1 MIQPRRPK
9 AGLNHFPKRMDIKQ
23 SQIDSLIDDVAY
35 LEHEAEALK
44 YVIDSVPYDETP
56 PGGRSISE
64 ILMFLDHAQQSYYRK
79 VIEDAYKSVRPI
91 NLNAYIEPEETFET
105 DEELSKDIQK
115 LLYKL
120 SKHRV
125 ALLNLI
131 KNIQLIDWE
140 REISKGRESITL
152 YEFTSQMVRKER
164 STLKEIADLVLT
176 YQKSRQVQRELESR
190 NPES

>member
-1 MIQPRRPK
+1 ME
-9 AGLNHFPKRMDIKQ
+9 IKQ

-56 PGGRSISE
+56 PEGRSIAE
-64 ILMFLDHAQQSYYRK
+64 ILMFLDHAQQQYYRK
-79 VIEDAYKSVRPI
+79 VIEDAFKSVRPI
-91 NLNAYIEPEETFET
+91 NLNAYTDPEDSFEP
-105 DEELSKDIQK
+105 DEELSQDIQK
-115 LLYKL
+115 LLYKI

-140 REISKGRESITL
+140 REISKGKNSITL
-152 YEFTSQMVRKER
+152 YEFTNQMVQKER

-176 YQKSRQVQRELESR
+176 YQNSKQMQRELESR
-190 NPES
+190 NPEH

>member
-1 MIQPRRPK
+1 
-9 AGLNHFPKRMDIKQ
+9 MDIKQ

-64 ILMFLDHAQQSYYRK
+64 ILMFLDHAQQNYYRK
-79 VIEDAYKSVRPI
+79 VIEDAFKSVRPI
-91 NLNAYIEPEETFET
+91 NLNAYVDPEETFT
-105 DEELSKDIQK
+105 SDEELSKDIQK
-115 LLYKL
+115 LLYKI

-140 REISKGRESITL
+140 REIRKGKQTITL
-152 YEFTSQMVRKER
+152 YEFVSQMVRKER

-176 YQKSRQVQRELESR
+176 YQSGKHMKRELESR

>member
-1 MIQPRRPK
+1 ME
-9 AGLNHFPKRMDIKQ
+9 IKQ

-44 YVIDSVPYDETP
+44 YVIESVPYTESP
-56 PGGRSISE
+56 PGGRSIAE
-64 ILMFLDHAQQSYYRK
+64 ILMYLDHAQQNYYRK
-79 VIEDAYKSVRPI
+79 VIEDSYKSVRPI
-91 NLNAYIEPEETFET
+91 NLNSYADPNETFEK
-105 DEELSKDIQK
+105 DEELAKDIQK
-115 LLYKL
+115 HLYKI

-140 REISKGRESITL
+140 REISRGRDTITL

-164 STLKEIADLVLT
+164 STLKEIADLVMT
-176 YQKSRQVQRELESR
+176 YQNGKQMQRELESR
-190 NPES
+190 NTEK